1 MSKTITRA
9 LLAVWVLVATIALA
23 RLILVRPDLFPK
35 VPESFS
41 LWAIEMYGSTNGE
54 ELADLE
60 ALLALGFSFI
70 VVLIVTWLCRVI
82 WRRAARSTFAAD

>member
-1 MSKTITRA
+1 MNNTITRV
-9 LLAVWVLVATIALA
+9 LLGVWVLVATIALA

-35 VPESFS
+35 VPPSFS
-41 LWAIEMYGSTNGE
+41 LWAIEVYGSTNGE

-70 VVLIVTWLCRVI
+70 VVLLFTMLCRFI
-82 WRRAARSTFAAD
+82 WRRAVRSTAITN

>member
-1 MSKTITRA
+1 MNKTITRV
-9 LLAVWVLVATIALA
+9 LVAVWVLAATIALA

-41 LWAIEMYGSTNGE
+41 LWAIEVYGSTNGE

-60 ALLALGFSFI
+60 ALLALGFSLI
-70 VVLIVTWLCRVI
+70 VVLFSTVLCRFI
-82 WRRAARSTFAAD
+82 WRRAGRSTENAD

>member
-1 MSKTITRA
+1 MNKIITRA
-9 LLAVWVLVATIALA
+9 LVAVWVLVATIALA

-35 VPESFS
+35 VPGSFS
-41 LWAIEMYGSTNGE
+41 LWAIEVYGSTNGE

-70 VVLIVTWLCRVI
+70 VVLLLTLLCRFI
-82 WRRAARSTFAAD
+82 WRRAGRSAAVAD